1 MDIQRI
7 SDEFSS
13 LVESEPSLLSGKVE
27 PSLRLWKNIS
37 RWLDIV
43 LFHTCTFIPS
53 ITEKNAYNLAL
64 AHPLS
69 IWLFKYAD
77 IIDEMCTIGMQMTKE
92 FENIPITLIR
102 LPQLTA
108 RYRKF
113 LLPIVEKFNEDSI
126 EEMKEAM
133 PEYLE
138 LRGISQEI
146 IQEK

>member
-13 LVESEPSLLSGKVE
+13 LIESEPSLISGKIE

-43 LFHTCTFIPS
+43 LLHTCDFIHM

-69 IWLFKYAD
+69 IWLYKFAD
-77 IIDEMCTIGMQMTKE
+77 PIDQICRLGMQMTKE

-113 LLPIVEKFNEDSI
+113 LLPVMNDFHIKSI
-126 EEMKEAM
+126 EEMKEIM
-133 PEYLE
+133 PDYLK
-138 LRGISQEI
+138 LRNTE
-146 IQEK
+146 